1 MEKFIVA
8 AETALRISDSQQ
20 GDTTLVLL
28 HGYLESLEVWED
40 FTKLLTP
47 YYRVI
52 AMTFPVTASRRCGA
66 RCIAWSSWPM
76 C

>member
-47 YYRVI
+47 TTV
-52 AMTFPVTASRRCGA
+52 
-66 RCIAWSSWPM
+66 
-76 C
+76 